1 MKNKQEYSQRK
12 LTSTKKHK
20 TSKFKVGDQVLLKED
35 EQETNLNQDIT
46 TNFIM
51 L

>member
-1 MKNKQEYSQRK
+1 MKNKQEHSQKK
-12 LTSTKKHK
+12 LTSTKEHK
-20 TSKFKVGDQVLLKED
+20 TSKFKVGDQVLLKGD
-35 EQETNLNQDIT
+35 VQGTNLNQVIT